1 MTDFTILQFG
11 LGEMPSVEIGPAT
24 DSEIA
29 EVTQAFAIDG
39 DHRRQIDNW
48 HLVAIRFRVLR
59 QTTLHLIGR
68 YQPTRRLMTSAVVAL
83 APDRRRAKTL
93 NSIYLLAERATEP
106 PTRDT
111 LLRVAAR
118 MLLPD
123 GCAIAGDNAQLSRE
137 VGHA

>member
-1 MTDFTILQFG
+1 MTDFTLLQFG
-11 LGEMPSVEIGPAT
+11 LGETPTVEIGPASE
-24 DSEIA
+24 DEIA
-29 EVTQAFAIDG
+29 AVTNEFAVNG
-39 DHRRQIDNW
+39 DHRRQIDDW
-48 HLVAIRFRVLR
+48 HLIAIRIRVV
-59 QTTLHLIGR
+59 QQVTLHLIGS
-68 YQPTRRLMTSAVVAL
+68 YQPSRRLITSPVVAL